1 MAQREASEGPV
12 KSKGGS
18 TEGVSSFVEGAHKST
33 DSSGES
39 ENSRREPYAETV
51 ALIADR

>member
-18 TEGVSSFVEGAHKST
+18 TEGVSFFMEGAPT
-33 DSSGES
+33 
-39 ENSRREPYAETV
+39 
-51 ALIADR
+51 